1 MALSTKPRV
10 VIIGCGIVGATIA
23 YELGRGEQFDVTVL
37 ERQPK
42 APAIAPDAIATYRTG
57 TPGALGMLMGVVSQK
72 TQGRAWDLR
81 EASLRRFHSLIPE
94 LESLTGT
101 KVAHNEHG
109 LLKLCGPDDDLAQWE
124 KLAAQRKEQGWPL
137 EVLGTDAIAGTYP
150 QVSMGAL
157 GGVAFGIYSP
167 QDWQVQPISLL
178 TALVS
183 GARHHGVKFSFGT
196 TVTALHPQGDSI
208 RVELADAEKGA
219 TPLAPIG
226 ADWLVVA
233 AGLGSSAI
241 AATVEDPA
249 PLTLQ
254 PVLGQAARLQLERPM
269 AMREPAITG
278 DDVHV
283 VPLGG
288 GGYWV
293 GATVEF
299 VELNE
304 GDATTAPT
312 PDPDR
317 WQTVLEAAIALC
329 PDLASATMTQT
340 WSGLRPRPVGQP
352 APIIQPL
359 ASCDRIWLATG
370 HYRNGVLLAPAT
382 AEAIATAL
390 RQAAVA

>member
-10 VIIGCGIVGATIA
+10 VIIGCGIVGAAIA
-23 YELGRGEQFDVTVL
+23 YELGRGERFDVTVL

-42 APAIAPDAIATYRTG
+42 APAIASGAIATYRTG
-57 TPGALGMLMGVVSQK
+57 TPGALGMLMGAISQK
-72 TQGRAWDLR
+72 IQGRAWELR
-81 EASLRRFHSLIPE
+81 EASLRRYHTLIPE

-101 KVAHNEHG
+101 KIAHNEHG
-109 LLKLCGPDDDLAQWE
+109 LLKLCGPGDDLAQWE
-124 KLAAQRKEQGWPL
+124 KLAMQRKDQGWPL
-137 EVLGTDAIAGTYP
+137 EILGTDAIAGTYP

-157 GGVAFGIYSP
+157 GGVAFGIHSP
-167 QDWQVQPISLL
+167 KDWQVQPISLL

-196 TVTALHPQGDSI
+196 TVTALDPQGGGI

-219 TPLAPIG
+219 APLAPIG
-226 ADWLVVA
+226 ADWIVVA

-241 AATVEDPA
+241 AATVDASPVQ
-249 PLTLQ
+249 LQ

-288 GGYWV
+288 GSYWV

-299 VELNE
+299 VEFNE
-304 GDATTAPT
+304 KDATTAPI

-329 PDLASATMTQT
+329 PDLASATMGQI

-352 APIIQPL
+352 APVIQPL
-359 ASCDRIWLATG
+359 ASCDRVWLATG

-390 RQAAVA
+390 RQAAFA

>member
-23 YELGRGEQFDVTVL
+23 YELGRGGRFDVTVL
-37 ERQPK
+37 ERQAK
-42 APAIAPDAIATYRTG
+42 APAIAPGAIATYRTG
-57 TPGALGMLMGVVSQK
+57 TSGALGMLMGAISQK
-72 TQGRAWDLR
+72 TQGRSWELR
-81 EASLRRFHSLIPE
+81 EASLRRFQTLIPE

-101 KVAHNEHG
+101 KVAHNENG
-109 LLKLCGPDDDLAQWE
+109 LLKLCGPSDDLQQWE
-124 KLAAQRKEQGWPL
+124 RLAAQRKGQGWPL

-157 GGVAFGIYSP
+157 GGVAFGVYSP

-178 TALVS
+178 TALVN
-183 GARHHGVKFSFGT
+183 GARHYGVNFSFGT
-196 TVTALHPQGDSI
+196 TVTALHPQAGGGI
-208 RVELADAEKGA
+208 RIDLADAERGA
-219 TPLAPIG
+219 APLAPIG

-241 AATVEDPA
+241 AATVEA
-249 PLTLQ
+249 SPLQLQ

-299 VELNE
+299 NE
-304 GDATTAPT
+304 ADATTAPT

-317 WQTVLEAAIALC
+317 WQMVLDAAISLC
-329 PDLASATMTQT
+329 PDLAAATITQT

-352 APIIQPL
+352 APVIEPL

-390 RQAAVA
+390 HQAALD

>member
-72 TQGRAWDLR
+72 VQGRAWELR
-81 EASLRRFHSLIPE
+81 EASLRRFHTLIPE

-101 KVAHNEHG
+101 KVAHNENG
-109 LLKLCGPDDDLAQWE
+109 LLKLCGPDGDLAQWE
-124 KLAAQRKEQGWPL
+124 ALAAQRKAQGWPL

-167 QDWQVQPISLL
+167 KDWQVQPISLL
-178 TALVS
+178 TALVN

-196 TVTALHPQGDSI
+196 TVTALHPQVGGI

-219 TPLAPIG
+219 APLAPIG
-226 ADWLVVA
+226 ADWIVVA

-241 AATVEDPA
+241 AATVEETA
-249 PLTLQ
+249 SLKLQ
-254 PVLGQAARLQLERPM
+254 PVLGQAAKLQLDRPL

-283 VPLGG
+283 VPIGG

-299 VELNE
+299 G
-304 GDATTAPT
+304 GDDPTAVPVA
-312 PDPDR
+312 DRDR
-317 WQTVLEAAIALC
+317 WQTVLDAAIALC
-329 PDLASATMTQT
+329 PDLTSATITQT

-352 APIIQPL
+352 APVIEPL
-359 ASCDRIWLATG
+359 PSCDRIWLATG

-390 RQAAVA
+390 RQAAFA